1 MIEEGRTHVVLDTRV
16 LVWMLA
22 GDERLPHPVR
32 QVIENA
38 SYEAGADVAAI
49 SLWEVS
55 MLAAKG
61 RLQLY
66 RDIGTWV
73 ELVAT
78 HPGLH
83 VIPLA
88 PEISV
93 ASTRLPGDLPRD
105 PADRMIV
112 ATARVLNATL
122 VTADRALLDYGA
134 QGHVRVLAATGEATV
149 P

>member
-1 MIEEGRTHVVLDTRV
+1 MIEEGKTHVVLDTHV

-22 GDERLPHPVR
+22 GDERLSREVR
-32 QVIENA
+32 QVITNA
-38 SYEAGADVAAI
+38 SYEYGAELSAI

-78 HPGLH
+78 HPALH
-83 VIPLA
+83 IVPLA

-93 ASTRLPGDLPRD
+93 ASTRLPGELPRD

-112 ATARVLNATL
+112 ATTRILNATL

-134 QGHVRVLAATGEATV
+134 QGHVRVLAAA
-149 P
+149 